1 MAVAEVA
8 AEGEVEGGHGLER
21 DTAIYRD
28 VIAVKETGRAGSWRS
43 DEAWRQGGEEAWR
56 QGGEAWRQG
65 GEEAWR
71 QGERRPGGRGER
83 KREVRFCGGEGV

>member
-28 VIAVKETGRAGSWRS
+28 VIAVKETGRAGSWR
-43 DEAWRQGGEEAWR
+43 WRGGGA
-56 QGGEAWRQG
+56 AG

-71 QGERRPGGRGER
+71 QGERRPGGRGRGGLAAGER
-83 KREVRFCGGEGV
+83 KSEVRFCGGEGV

>member
-28 VIAVKETGRAGSWRS
+28 VIAVKETGRAGSGRRRVGL
-43 DEAWRQGGEEAWR
+43 AAGG
-56 QGGEAWRQG
+56 GGGLAAG
-65 GEEAWR
+65 GA
-71 QGERRPGGRGER
+71 R
-83 KREVRFCGGEGV
+83 KREVRFCY